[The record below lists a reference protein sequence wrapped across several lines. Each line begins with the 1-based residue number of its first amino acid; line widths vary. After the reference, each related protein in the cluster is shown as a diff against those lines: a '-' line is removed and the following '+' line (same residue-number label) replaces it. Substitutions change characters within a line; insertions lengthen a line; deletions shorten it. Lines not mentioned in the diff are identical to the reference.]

1 MRKGRNYYVYTEDGW
16 RTASREEWTAWAK
29 AGKRG
34 SINQIVGVFGS
45 AKSRS
50 WVMVS
55 TGPSNR
61 KNRAAGEWE
70 SRVWDEGE
78 IDLVNPSY
86 CCGSVEAIE
95 AMHAR
100 ALSNARQW
108 RRNYVERPV
117 HYSENILW
125 LVGEEGYDPRYL
137 AKNPDFAVDYFEED
151 PRDDD

>member
-1 MRKGRNYYVYTEDGW
+1 MRKGRNYNVYTEDGW
-16 RTASREEWTAWAK
+16 RTASREEWAAWAK

-45 AKSRS
+45 AGDRS

-70 SRVWDEGE
+70 SLVLDIYE

-95 AMHAR
+95 AMHAQ

-108 RRNYVERPV
+108 MRNYVERVP
-117 HYSENILW
+117 HYSWNILR
-125 LVGEEGYDPRYL
+125 EEGSDPRYL
-137 AKNPDFAVDYFEED
+137 AKTIDFAVDYFEEWED
-151 PRDDD
+151 

>member
-1 MRKGRNYYVYTEDGW
+1 MKKGRNYDVYKGVW
-16 RTASREEWTAWAK
+16 IAASKREWATWVK

-45 AKSRS
+45 GENRS

-70 SRVWDEGE
+70 SLVLDIYE

-86 CCGSVEAIE
+86 CRGSIEEIE
-95 AMHAR
+95 AMHGQAVSKAR
-100 ALSNARQW
+100 AFIRIFVD
-108 RRNYVERPV
+108 RVP
-117 HYSENILW
+117 HYSENI
-125 LVGEEGYDPRYL
+125 EKATDPRYL
-137 AKNPDFAVDYFEED
+137 AKTYDFAVDYFEEELEL
-151 PRDDD
+151 